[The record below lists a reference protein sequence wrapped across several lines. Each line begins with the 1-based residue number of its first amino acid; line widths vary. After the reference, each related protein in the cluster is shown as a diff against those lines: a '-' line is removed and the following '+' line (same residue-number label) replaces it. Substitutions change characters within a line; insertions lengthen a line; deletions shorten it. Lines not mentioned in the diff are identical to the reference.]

1 LTHVFQKTNA
11 LDNNEINRVL
21 SIAAAIECIE
31 SETGCRRCRDGTCA
45 RCAVLLHQGT
55 CVHTCPSG
63 FVADWSTRDEY
74 MGRVCR
80 ETGYMFGLTGSQV
93 AILVG
98 VVSGT
103 TICIFIILCG
113 AIVVHRRK
121 KKAVKLAQQFEDRY
135 SFQFSFYSIT

>member
-1 LTHVFQKTNA
+1 MMFAV
-11 LDNNEINRVL
+11 
-21 SIAAAIECIE
+21 ECVE

-55 CVHTCPSG
+55 CVHTCPPG

-74 MGRVCR
+74 MGRICR

-98 VVSGT
+98 VVSGA
-103 TICIFIILCG
+103 TICIFIIVCG

-121 KKAVKLAQQFEDRY
+121 KRAAKLVQQYEDRFVRLTLVVFAL
-135 SFQFSFYSIT
+135 SSLRVS